1 MDKNFSLNC
10 KVEDIAT
17 LNPKIIKNQNILAS
31 DALKI
36 IEEFKIQLLLVVDNN
51 EKLQG
56 VLHIHKLVEAG
67 IK

>member
-1 MDKNFSLNC
+1 

-17 LNPKIIKNQNILAS
+17 LNPKIIKNKNILAS

-36 IEEFKIQLLLVVDNN
+36 VEDFKIQLLLVVDDND
-51 EKLQG
+51 LLVG